1 MIRRP
6 PRSTLFPYTTLFRS
20 VEPIQGEGGY
30 VVPPP
35 GYLRALRELCDRYGI
50 LLVCDE
56 VQSGIGR
63 TGKLFAC
70 EHEGIEPDILLAAK
84 GLGSGMPIGAIIAKE
99 SVMKWGPGAHG
110 TTFGGRSEE
119 HTSELQ
125 SPCNLVCRLLLE

>member
-20 VEPIQGEGGY
+20 PPEVSHVPYGYRYRCDFCRGEPACTMRCVSSIEDDLFAKRLDPRDVAAIFVEPIQGEGGY

-35 GYLRALRELCDRYGI
+35 GYLKALRELCDRYGI

-63 TGKLFAC
+63 TGRMFAC
-70 EHEGIEPDILLAAK
+70 EYEGIEPD
-84 GLGSGMPIGAIIAKE
+84 
-99 SVMKWGPGAHG
+99 
-110 TTFGGRSEE
+110 
-119 HTSELQ
+119 
-125 SPCNLVCRLLLE
+125 